1 MTNIRKSHKLFQMT
15 QKPSTLDNF
24 GELLCYANRAVLW
37 LNGNFVGGLRYGTV
51 EYGDNELNQF
61 L

>member
-1 MTNIRKSHKLFQMT
+1 MT